1 MAFRTAP
8 GARSHRPGVMDL
20 FRGTPRTSTV
30 PRGSGKDSPDSHAEA
45 LGQFAS
51 SYGVFKPSP
60 VYAAS
65 PWQGSPYYQQVRNP
79 DKKRKRRRWV
89 LGLAAV
95 AVSLLVV
102 DYFAYPWWSPI
113 PATEANKGT
122 NGLWIRYTHDFGEV
136 PAEDVAKLATRLGEY
151 QFAYAFFHVRFIKK
165 DGTLAYRYPEKA
177 KRLLETVRERAPQT
191 KLIAWVFAGNER
203 GSGEVD
209 LTDRTV
215 RENMVE
221 EAKWLI
227 EECGFD
233 GVQWDYEMC
242 DDGEKGLLELLEETR
257 SATPQGAFLGVCA
270 PVLYPGPVNY
280 GGSDTYISEVA
291 SRCDQI
297 AVMCYDTA
305 FYLPRSYVWLS
316 AKQVERFSAAV
327 TKGNKSAT
335 FVIGVPTY
343 EEGFRSHGRRAETLQ
358 NAIRGVNR
366 GFESANEPMNFA
378 GIALFADYTTDD
390 SEWRM
395 YDEHWLGR

>member
-1 MAFRTAP
+1 
-8 GARSHRPGVMDL
+8 MDL
-20 FRGTPRTSTV
+20 FRGTPNTSTV
-30 PRGSGKDSPDSHAEA
+30 PRGSGKQSPASQAEA

-51 SYGVFKPSP
+51 SCGVFKPSP

-65 PWQGSPYYQQVRNP
+65 PWLGSPYYQQVRNP
-79 DKKRKRRRWV
+79 DKKRKRRRWA
-89 LGLAAV
+89 LALFAA

-113 PATEANKGT
+113 PATEANKDT
-122 NGLWIRYTHDFGEV
+122 NGLWIRYTHYFGEV
-136 PAEDVAKLATRLGEY
+136 PDVEVAKLASRLDDN
-151 QFAYAFFHVRFIKK
+151 QFAYAYYHVRFIKK

-177 KRLLETVRERAPQT
+177 RRLLATVREHAPRT
-191 KLIAWVFAGNER
+191 KLVAWVFAGNER
-203 GSGEVD
+203 GNGEVD
-209 LTDRTV
+209 LTDVSV
-215 RENMVE
+215 REKMVE
-221 EAKWLI
+221 EARWLI

-233 GVQWDYEMC
+233 GIQWDYEMC
-242 DDGEKGLLELLEETR
+242 DDGEQSLLLLLEETR
-257 SATPQGAFLGVCA
+257 SAIPPGAFLGVCS

-280 GGSDTYISEVA
+280 GWSDAYISEVS

-305 FYLPRSYVWLS
+305 FYLPRSYVWL
-316 AKQVERFSAAV
+316 AANQVERFSAAIA
-327 TKGNKSAT
+327 KGNKETT

-343 EEGFRSHGRRAETLQ
+343 EEGFRSHGRRAENLQ
-358 NAIRGVNR
+358 NAIRGVMK
-366 GFESANEPMNFA
+366 GFDSANKPMNFE